1 MVWYGMVWYGVVWC
15 SVMWCNVVCSMS
27 WRGVIIENYIIL
39 WSACVITYSRSIS
52 CACFCPNASL
62 KLRPTDKHP
71 GEFFRCIEISLRV
84 TLQQKLVKNKKI
96 TNNNKTMQLRTCK
109 IDLLFRF
116 SDTIQYVQQPLFW
129 FLLVCFWVYQSVCKD
144 SKLSIIYREYNMIS
158 SKSGGNTCPIGLE
171 YSVGKLL
178 PKTTCQQQKFF
189 ICMSLTPS
197 LTWLPVCTSRDWI

>member
-1 MVWYGMVWYGVVWC
+1 MCYHLLQVNFLCLFLPQRFSEAQAYWQT
-15 SVMWCNVVCSMS
+15 S
-27 WRGVIIENYIIL
+27 WRIL
-39 WSACVITYSRSIS
+39 
-52 CACFCPNASL
+52 SL
-62 KLRPTDKHP
+62 YWNSPKSNPATKI
-71 GEFFRCIEISLRV
+71 G
-84 TLQQKLVKNKKI
+84 KKYKI
-96 TNNNKTMQLRTCK
+96 QNNNKTMQLRTCK

-197 LTWLPVCTSRDWI
+197 LTWLPVCTSRDWL